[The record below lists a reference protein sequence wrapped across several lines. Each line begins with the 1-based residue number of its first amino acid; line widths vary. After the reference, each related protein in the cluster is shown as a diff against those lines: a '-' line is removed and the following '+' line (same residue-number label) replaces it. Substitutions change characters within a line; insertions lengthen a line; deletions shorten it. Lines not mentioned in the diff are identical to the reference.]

1 MITLDK
7 SLTRIDKVNTF
18 TNLLTEELNK
28 FKHFKLD
35 SSFTESILTTVTL
48 FIKPKD
54 QIVAADYALSVMA
67 SAWNLTDD
75 EKQIIKAQI
84 DTCIRS
90 GRITKYPM
98 TQRFIYRMYKFIWPF
113 AKNVIDS
120 QLKK

>member
-1 MITLDK
+1 MLTLDK
-7 SLTRIDKVNTF
+7 SLKRIDKLNTF
-18 TNLLTEELNK
+18 TNLLKEELNNY
-28 FKHFKLD
+28 KHFKLD

-54 QIVAADYALSVMA
+54 QLVAADYALSIMV

-75 EKQIIKAQI
+75 EKQIIKAQL

-90 GRITKYPM
+90 GRVTKFPM
-98 TQRFIYRMYKFIWPF
+98 TQRFLYRLYKFVWPF
-113 AKNVIDS
+113 AKNLIDS